1 MRRNDLTHMYL
12 VLGNVRTLLSNVLHS
27 LPDRSGEESLDEY
40 LNRCRVQGALGA
52 VDNCYA
58 IILDEIERS
67 NDDRF
72 TVYHS
77 HGAVKTK
84 ITATEMA
91 KAHGF
96 SGYYEFAITQNGQL
110 VIMSEYDHAM
120 VSAAFSD
127 YQDYEVE
134 YVER

>member
-12 VLGNVRTLLSNVLHS
+12 VLGNVRTLLLNVLHS
-27 LPDRSGEESLDEY
+27 LPYKLEENLDEY
-40 LNRCRVQGALGA
+40 PNRCRVQTALGA
-52 VDNCYA
+52 VTNCYA
-58 IILDEIERS
+58 IIMDEIKRS

-91 KAHGF
+91 EAHGF

-110 VIMSEYDHAM
+110 VIMSENDYAM
-120 VSAAFSD
+120 VSSVFSD
-127 YQDYEVE
+127 YQDYEVD